1 MTTSPTLRR
10 TLAVALATVFLAP
23 TVLAQSGDALL
34 QRLQTRYRSLQGLRA
49 QFTQTM
55 QAEGT
60 AAQTFSGTLVAQG
73 NRYRVEAGPQ
83 TFVTDGRTTW
93 MFDSRRNQVVV
104 NRYVAN
110 QTAFSPTTFFGNA
123 SQRFRVTN
131 VASSGSGPARTY
143 TLTLAPRNASEMF
156 QNVTL
161 TMRDADNT
169 VSRVEMRDGNGTTM
183 RYELRNLQLNP
194 RIPASTFTFRT
205 PRGAEVVDLR
215 S

>member
-1 MTTSPTLRR
+1 MTLLTAFRR
-10 TLAVALATVFLAP
+10 TLAAATAALVLVP
-23 TVLAQSGDALL
+23 TASAQSGDALL

-55 QAEGT
+55 QADGS

-83 TFVTDGRTTW
+83 TFVTDGQTTW
-93 MFDSRRNQVVV
+93 MYDTRRNQVVV

-110 QTAFSPTTFFGNA
+110 QTAFSPTTFFGTA
-123 SQRFRVTN
+123 GQRFRVTN
-131 VASSGSGPARTY
+131 VASSGNGAARTH
-143 TLTLAPRNASEMF
+143 TLTLAPRSASEMF

-183 RYELRNLQLNP
+183 RYELRNLQINP
-194 RIPASTFTFRT
+194 RIPTSTFTFRA